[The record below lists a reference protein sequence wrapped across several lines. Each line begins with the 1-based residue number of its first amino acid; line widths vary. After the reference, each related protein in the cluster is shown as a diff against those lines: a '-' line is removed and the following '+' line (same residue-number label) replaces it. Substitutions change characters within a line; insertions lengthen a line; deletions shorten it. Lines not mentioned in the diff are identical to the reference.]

1 MEQKDMGSNAI
12 ATGDLK
18 NESDISRDIKIQSE
32 VEKIWINYDAD
43 KNGTLE
49 LNEVKVYLNER
60 CKHIPENAIEAT
72 FNGMDLNNDGHIDK
86 EEMFVFVK
94 NLMFQHHMKK

>member
-1 MEQKDMGSNAI
+1 MGSKAI
-12 ATGDLK
+12 TNTE
-18 NESDISRDIKIQSE
+18 NETDVSRDIKIQSE
-32 VEKIWINYDAD
+32 VEKIWINYDLD
-43 KNGTLE
+43 RNGTLE
-49 LNEVKVYLNER
+49 LNEVKLYLNER

-94 NLMFQHHMKK
+94 NLMFQHHMANKNKK